1 MKFQIP
7 FTLSPTEKLRKR
19 AVFFSSRLKYKK
31 KSKLGEYL
39 NSAEVNLTR
48 EEYLGICI
56 RSFITNLV
64 VLYFV
69 FSIALFLFSVRMFF
83 LLGLGLS
90 FLFSFFVFFSQSV
103 YPKIFIS
110 RRQKDIERNLIPA
123 LEDMRIQL
131 NSGIPLFDI
140 MVNISA
146 VDYGELSNEFKKAV
160 KRINAG
166 EPEAEVLNDLGKRN
180 PSLFFRRTLWQ
191 ISNGMNSG
199 SDISVVIRDS
209 IRSLNEEQLIQ
220 IQSYGNKLNPLIV
233 LYMLIA
239 VIIPALSVAFLT
251 IIASLVS
258 LPGDMTVLLFVGL
271 FTFDVLLQIMFIGIV
286 KSKKPSLM

>member
-7 FTLSPTEKLRKR
+7 FTLSPTGKLRKR